1 MANSRR
7 LPPCVAS
14 EPAERIADIVRR
26 LMCGSGRTR
35 RLSVAQGCTTTC
47 APGHV
52 VSGPYVWR
60 QLHPVRLRRAENRA
74 VTVSGRNSLGDDRLV
89 HCDFEMKTCR
99 EERRRKADLGIRN
112 TTRNIRRPLIDDILA
127 ARTPSPWY
135 YTLCNSLDPSC
146 PPPPTANRHS
156 TQPSHGTSSSCPL
169 AAKHRLSYRHRPSR
183 ACTCKRTQ
191 RTT

>member
-60 QLHPVRLRRAENRA
+60 QLHPVRIRRAENRA

-89 HCDFEMKTCR
+89 HCGFGVQTCR
-99 EERRRKADLGIRN
+99 ERKS
-112 TTRNIRRPLIDDILA
+112 A
-127 ARTPSPWY
+127 ARQILGSGT
-135 YTLCNSLDPSC
+135 
-146 PPPPTANRHS
+146 RR
-156 TQPSHGTSSSCPL
+156 GTSGVQSLMTFWPHAL
-169 AAKHRLSYRHRPSR
+169 HHRGTTHYATPQILPVRLPQQQIATLLSHRT
-183 ACTCKRTQ
+183 AHLHLVL
-191 RTT
+191 